1 MQWRYTVT
9 VDIDAAKIESGN
21 PADVVRDEI
30 KSNLESVPWTKRCDV
45 KAVTPGRGR

>member
-1 MQWRYTVT
+1 MQLRYTVT

-30 KSNLESVPWTKRCDV
+30 KRTSNRCHGPS
-45 KAVTPGRGR
+45 AVT